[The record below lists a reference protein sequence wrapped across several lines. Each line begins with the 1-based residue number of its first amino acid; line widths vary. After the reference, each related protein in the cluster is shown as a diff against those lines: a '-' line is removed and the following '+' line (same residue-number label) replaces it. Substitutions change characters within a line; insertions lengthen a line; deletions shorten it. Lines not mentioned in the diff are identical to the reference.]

1 MGWQNA
7 LSGLGKGALWGG
19 IGGAV
24 LGTLTF
30 GPFGTI
36 AGAIAGAK
44 IGGVTGGV
52 IGAFKPDYQQIQTV
66 YNPNVYQGVPQQ
78 NYGGMQMP
86 NTLFGNSP
94 VMTTTVPT
102 SGGDGWK
109 MAGAAVA
116 GAALSSMV
124 MPGMGYG
131 MGYGYGFGM
140 PMYGMGYGSSLG
152 LGPFNWNVW

>member
-24 LGTLTF
+24 LGTLTM

-36 AGAIAGAK
+36 AGAIGGAK
-44 IGGVTGGV
+44 LGGAVGG
-52 IGAFKPDYQQIQTV
+52 IMGAFKPDYQQIQQV
-66 YNPNVYQGVPQQ
+66 YNPNMA
-78 NYGGMQMP
+78 YGGAPMQSYGGYQMP
-86 NTLFGNSP
+86 NQLFGNSP
-94 VMTTTVPT
+94 VVTTTVPT

-109 MAGAAVA
+109 MAGAALA
-116 GAALSSMV
+116 GAAATSMM
-124 MPGMGYG
+124 MP
-131 MGYGYGFGM
+131 GYGYGYGSFGM
-140 PMYGMGYGSSLG
+140 PFYGMGYGSTLG